1 MPGKK
6 IEISDDC
13 LMKQLKLKSYRAFEV
28 VFNRYYAGLYRF
40 ALAYLMN
47 RELAEDVVQEVFCSL
62 WTSSLSIPESTHLK
76 SYLYASVK
84 HACLDYFKH
93 LQVIDINQDKLTEAL
108 IFSGTIEYE
117 DNEDLLEKV
126 KACLDK
132 LPEQQ
137 RRVLELKVFRD
148 MSYREIAEQIPGS
161 NIPKIK
167 RKISRITTKLKNN
180 QRFGQLY
187 PYIIA
192 QEKALEN
199 NYMPVLDDDGDDDDD
214 MYNDFDTM
222 DEKSGWK
229 YIGSREEL
237 AQKRKTRKK

>member
-126 KACLDK
+126 KA
-132 LPEQQ
+132 
-137 RRVLELKVFRD
+137 LKVFRD
-148 MSYREIAEQIPGS
+148 MSYREIAETL
-161 NIPKIK
+161 NISELTVHTHIK
-167 RKISRITTKLKNN
+167 RAYKFIRSSLPLLYCFLKYWE
-180 QRFGQLY
+180 QL
-187 PYIIA
+187 
-192 QEKALEN
+192 
-199 NYMPVLDDDGDDDDD
+199 
-214 MYNDFDTM
+214 
-222 DEKSGWK
+222 
-229 YIGSREEL
+229 
-237 AQKRKTRKK
+237 

>member
-148 MSYREIAEQIPGS
+148 MSYREINLYGVLCLCSIVSRNIGS
-161 NIPKIK
+161 NYRIFIFFSKKISFLYPDLKNTRLYIK
-167 RKISRITTKLKNN
+167 R
-180 QRFGQLY
+180 
-187 PYIIA
+187 
-192 QEKALEN
+192 
-199 NYMPVLDDDGDDDDD
+199 V
-214 MYNDFDTM
+214 
-222 DEKSGWK
+222 
-229 YIGSREEL
+229 
-237 AQKRKTRKK
+237 

>member
-76 SYLYASVK
+76 SY
-84 HACLDYFKH
+84 YFKH

-148 MSYREIAEQIPGS
+148 MSYREIAETL
-161 NIPKIK
+161 NISELTVHTHIK
-167 RKISRITTKLKNN
+167 RAYKFIRSSLPLLYCFLKYWE
-180 QRFGQLY
+180 QL
-187 PYIIA
+187 
-192 QEKALEN
+192 
-199 NYMPVLDDDGDDDDD
+199 
-214 MYNDFDTM
+214 
-222 DEKSGWK
+222 
-229 YIGSREEL
+229 
-237 AQKRKTRKK
+237 

>member
-93 LQVIDINQDKLTEAL
+93 LQVLDINQDKLTEAL

-126 KACLDK
+126 QACLDK

-148 MSYREIAEQIPGS
+148 MSYREIAETL
-161 NIPKIK
+161 NISELTVHTHIK
-167 RKISRITTKLKNN
+167 RAYKFIRSSLPLLYCFLKYWE
-180 QRFGQLY
+180 QL
-187 PYIIA
+187 
-192 QEKALEN
+192 
-199 NYMPVLDDDGDDDDD
+199 
-214 MYNDFDTM
+214 
-222 DEKSGWK
+222 
-229 YIGSREEL
+229 
-237 AQKRKTRKK
+237 

>member
-1 MPGKK
+1 MIFLGGLNLIMPGKK

-40 ALAYLMN
+40 ALA
-47 RELAEDVVQEVFCSL
+47 
-62 WTSSLSIPESTHLK
+62 SSLSIPESTHLK

-148 MSYREIAEQIPGS
+148 MSYREIAETL
-161 NIPKIK
+161 NISELTVHTHIK
-167 RKISRITTKLKNN
+167 RAYKFIRSSLPLLYCFLKYWE
-180 QRFGQLY
+180 QL
-187 PYIIA
+187 
-192 QEKALEN
+192 
-199 NYMPVLDDDGDDDDD
+199 
-214 MYNDFDTM
+214 
-222 DEKSGWK
+222 
-229 YIGSREEL
+229 
-237 AQKRKTRKK
+237 

>member
-148 MSYREIAEQIPGS
+148 MSYREIAETL
-161 NIPKIK
+161 NISELTVHTHIK
-167 RKISRITTKLKNN
+167 RAYKFIRSSLPLLYCFLKYCE
-180 QRFGQLY
+180 QL
-187 PYIIA
+187 
-192 QEKALEN
+192 
-199 NYMPVLDDDGDDDDD
+199 
-214 MYNDFDTM
+214 
-222 DEKSGWK
+222 
-229 YIGSREEL
+229 
-237 AQKRKTRKK
+237 

>member
-6 IEISDDC
+6 IEISDDCLMKQLKLKSYRAFEVVFNRYYAGLYRFALAYLMNRELAEDVVQEVFCSLDC

-148 MSYREIAEQIPGS
+148 MSYREIAETL
-161 NIPKIK
+161 NISELTVHTHIK
-167 RKISRITTKLKNN
+167 RAYKFIRSSLPLLYCFLKYWE
-180 QRFGQLY
+180 QL
-187 PYIIA
+187 
-192 QEKALEN
+192 
-199 NYMPVLDDDGDDDDD
+199 
-214 MYNDFDTM
+214 
-222 DEKSGWK
+222 
-229 YIGSREEL
+229 
-237 AQKRKTRKK
+237 

>member
-40 ALAYLMN
+40 A
-47 RELAEDVVQEVFCSL
+47 
-62 WTSSLSIPESTHLK
+62 LSIPESTHLK

-148 MSYREIAEQIPGS
+148 MSYREIAETL
-161 NIPKIK
+161 NISELTVHTHIK
-167 RKISRITTKLKNN
+167 RAYKFIRSSLPLLYCFLKYWE
-180 QRFGQLY
+180 QL
-187 PYIIA
+187 
-192 QEKALEN
+192 
-199 NYMPVLDDDGDDDDD
+199 
-214 MYNDFDTM
+214 
-222 DEKSGWK
+222 
-229 YIGSREEL
+229 
-237 AQKRKTRKK
+237 

>member
-148 MSYREIAEQIPGS
+148 MSYREIAETL
-161 NIPKIK
+161 NISELTVHTHIK
-167 RKISRITTKLKNN
+167 RAYKFIRSSLPLLYCFLKYWE
-180 QRFGQLY
+180 QLY
-187 PYIIA
+187 NFY
-192 QEKALEN
+192 
-199 NYMPVLDDDGDDDDD
+199 
-214 MYNDFDTM
+214 FF
-222 DEKSGWK
+222 S
-229 YIGSREEL
+229 
-237 AQKRKTRKK
+237 KKNFVFVP

>member
-1 MPGKK
+1 MIMPGKK

-84 HACLDYFKH
+84 HACL
-93 LQVIDINQDKLTEAL
+93 EAL

-148 MSYREIAEQIPGS
+148 MSYREIAETL
-161 NIPKIK
+161 NISELTVHTHIK
-167 RKISRITTKLKNN
+167 RAYKFIRSSLPLLYCFLKYWE
-180 QRFGQLY
+180 QL
-187 PYIIA
+187 
-192 QEKALEN
+192 
-199 NYMPVLDDDGDDDDD
+199 
-214 MYNDFDTM
+214 
-222 DEKSGWK
+222 
-229 YIGSREEL
+229 
-237 AQKRKTRKK
+237 